1 MSGTAQYS
9 ASLSASA
16 DATRRLRSKDV
27 GPVPCSLLGV
37 KEVRARGTMGPGS
50 GEELVSTT
58 KFLKAHER
66 EPRLPDRASVWG
78 RFGGRWPA

>member
-1 MSGTAQYS
+1 
-9 ASLSASA
+9 
-16 DATRRLRSKDV
+16 
-27 GPVPCSLLGV
+27 
-37 KEVRARGTMGPGS
+37 MGPGS